1 MVFFE
6 EASINWD
13 SVKIAGCNLESP
25 ATDWSNSGTALY
37 KSKQL
42 ESIFIEVNI
51 NNEKVQIGELSQFK
65 SDYLT
70 KSFRCSFF
78 GSKTV

>member
-1 MVFFE
+1 MFFE
-6 EASINWD
+6 EASINWN
-13 SVKIAGCNLESP
+13 SVEIPGCNLESP

-42 ESIFIEVNI
+42 QSIFIEVNI

-65 SDYLT
+65 IDYLT